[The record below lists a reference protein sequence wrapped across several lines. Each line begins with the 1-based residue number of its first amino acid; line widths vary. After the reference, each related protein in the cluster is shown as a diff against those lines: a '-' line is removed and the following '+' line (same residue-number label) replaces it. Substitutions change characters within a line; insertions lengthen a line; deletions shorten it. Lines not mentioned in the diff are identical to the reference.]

1 MNSQVVSHPS
11 IIHKMSAM
19 EIVQTM
25 NYDDTNVAET
35 LKRSLSEI
43 AIALKWIT
51 DRPSS
56 KRKA

>member
-1 MNSQVVSHPS
+1 
-11 IIHKMSAM
+11 MSAM

-43 AIALKWIT
+43 AISFKVDYRSAFVKEESLIEQEPAKVEVW
-51 DRPSS
+51 
-56 KRKA
+56 